1 MSLIRYAPAPRSLG
15 EILAPYRAFAA
26 KAFSREATY
35 RMEVFTNVGS
45 LIVRLYLMKAVWTS
59 LYAQNAAPAGVPLH
73 AVLTYTVVAL
83 LMSLVLEIDGTR
95 AIREKIREGT
105 IATDLMKP
113 ISLPLYFFSDG
124 VGMTLLHAI
133 LIVPA
138 LILSLIIVHIDVPP
152 AHVLAAFALSF
163 LLGYLVNFLLNF
175 LMNCVAFW
183 TLETFAIQLMVRWV
197 SDLLSGQIVPLDLL
211 PGRLAEDRAGAAVR
225 GDLLHAA
232 ADLSR
237 KDSAVRVSGRDG
249 GAGRAG
255 ASASPSC
262 PGSCGVPRNAASSCR
277 EAERPPAVS
286 PRKASRPKRANP
298 APPGLLLEGD
308 LACWLRIVRSRPS
321 SCS

>member
-1 MSLIRYAPAPRSLG
+1 MSIVRSEPAPRSIG
-15 EILAPYRAFAA
+15 EILAPYVAFAA

-45 LIVRLYLMKAVWTS
+45 LVVRLYLMKAVWTA
-59 LYAQNAAPAGVPLH
+59 LYSQNAAPAGVPLH

-95 AIREKIREGT
+95 AIREKLREGT

-124 VGMTLLHAI
+124 VGMTLLHAV

-138 LILSLIIVHIDVPP
+138 LIASLLIVHVDVPP
-152 AHVLAAFALSF
+152 PHVLAAFALSF

-197 SDLLSGQIVPLDLL
+197 SDLLSGQIVPLIFFPGVLQKIVLALPFAAIYSTPLL
-211 PGRLAEDRAGAAVR
+211 IYLGTIPPSGYLAAMATQVGWGAAFA
-225 GDLLHAA
+225 LLSALVWRAA
-232 ADLSR
+232 QS
-237 KDSAVRVSGRDG
+237 
-249 GAGRAG
+249 
-255 ASASPSC
+255 
-262 PGSCGVPRNAASSCR
+262 
-277 EAERPPAVS
+277 
-286 PRKASRPKRANP
+286 
-298 APPGLLLEGD
+298 
-308 LACWLRIVRSRPS
+308 RIVVQGG
-321 SCS
+321 